1 MQYISTRGLES
12 SFSFS
17 DILFEG
23 YAEDGGLYVP
33 AAFPK
38 GHSLD
43 EVTEEQLQRVVDLIN
58 NRPRRILDYET
69 PQEVFNRALNYQQR
83 RIQSQNLSPV

>member
-23 YAEDGGLYVP
+23 YAEDGGCTVDIP
-33 AAFPK
+33 A
-38 GHSLD
+38 D
-43 EVTEEQLQRVVDLIN
+43 YLQMIPWNPIHHL
-58 NRPRRILDYET
+58 
-69 PQEVFNRALNYQQR
+69 
-83 RIQSQNLSPV
+83 

>member
-23 YAEDGGLYVP
+23 YAEDGGLYVRC
-33 AAFPK
+33 
-38 GHSLD
+38 S
-43 EVTEEQLQRVVDLIN
+43 
-58 NRPRRILDYET
+58 RRST
-69 PQEVFNRALNYQQR
+69 PT
-83 RIQSQNLSPV
+83 P